1 MHITSFE
8 TTARPAGRPLRL
20 AVALALA
27 AVLSACG
34 GGGSSGSDSSGS
46 DSSGSGSGSS
56 TVMVTPNDP
65 ATAGPPASA
74 LTPPGGD
81 ASSPTPAR
89 RPETVRCAP

>member
-1 MHITSFE
+1 MHIRSFD
-8 TTARPAGRPLRL
+8 TTARPTGWSSRL
-20 AVALALA
+20 AMATALALAFA

-34 GGGSSGSDSSGS
+34 GGGSSG
-46 DSSGSGSGSS
+46 GSS
-56 TVMVTPNDP
+56 ASAVVVTPNDP
-65 ATAGPPASA
+65 ATAGPPPSA